1 MEQNFSLTH
10 SWNQFTE
17 QRLFSIQ
24 YNTHFLKYV
33 YHTMW
38 LGVVF
43 HVCLNSLITTLA
55 VITRERVWHKLTMEK
70 IHLQSK
76 RNMLAAALRWN
87 FEGKTS
93 LLLLRVT
100 LLTVSLLFV
109 DKFIP
114 SIQLQQYA
122 GNQINHKDRIYAFP

>member
-33 YHTMW
+33 YHIMW

-55 VITRERVWHKLTMEK
+55 VITRESVWHKLTMEK

>member
-1 MEQNFSLTH
+1 
-10 SWNQFTE
+10 
-17 QRLFSIQ
+17 
-24 YNTHFLKYV
+24 
-33 YHTMW
+33 MW

-43 HVCLNSLITTLA
+43 HICLNSLITTLA
-55 VITRERVWHKLTMEK
+55 VITRESVWHKLTMEK

>member
-33 YHTMW
+33 YHIMW

-43 HVCLNSLITTLA
+43 HICLNSLITTLA
-55 VITRERVWHKLTMEK
+55 VITRESVWHKLTMEK

>member
-33 YHTMW
+33 YHIMW

-55 VITRERVWHKLTMEK
+55 VITRESVWHKLTMEK

-87 FEGKTS
+87 FEGKTY